1 MSKVAAAGSVKIG
14 SNTSGKRLGVKKFAG
29 EAVRNGN
36 IILKQRGTVYHPG
49 ANVKLAKDYSIYAI
63 ADGFVKFRR
72 MSGRKR
78 GKFYVDVVA
87 ENPNVA
93 LKATKKSK

>member
-14 SNTSGKRLGVKKFAG
+14 NNTPGKRLGVKKYAG

-36 IILKQRGTVYHPG
+36 IILKQRGTAYHPG
-49 ANVKLAKDYSIYAI
+49 KNVKLAKDYSIYAVM
-63 ADGFVKFRR
+63 DGFVSFRR

-78 GKFYVDVVA
+78 GKFYVDVVL
-87 ENPNVA
+87 ENPN
-93 LKATKKSK
+93 LATK